1 MVATATPRRAWR
13 AAAAVLLGPLLL
25 LSFSLVDATPA
36 PPAGA
41 EAFEIP
47 LQAEG
52 LVDEGA
58 GIYTDPSVAF
68 QLSGFTINRRMV
80 SCAVGTLAGPAPG
93 QPGPFSMLMYSTK
106 ITSYEVDRGVA
117 PRIVASGTMR
127 SITRMGNQTNED
139 VEHSFVAIATDNGGI
154 APDSFVVHFVTPFW
168 NHENPMATKS
178 TVEAGWVQF
187 GGSISTDAEG
197 ANAGDIVI
205 RS

>member
-1 MVATATPRRAWR
+1 MVTFAASRRAR
-13 AAAAVLLGPLLL
+13 RTGIAVLLGPLLL
-25 LSFSLVDATPA
+25 LSFWLVDTTPA
-36 PPAGA
+36 RPAGA
-41 EAFEIP
+41 DTVETP

-58 GIYTDPSVAF
+58 GVYTDPSVAF

-80 SCAVGTLAGPAPG
+80 SCAVGTMAAPAPG
-93 QPGPFSMLMYSTK
+93 EPGPFSMLMYSTK

-127 SITRMGNQTNED
+127 SITRMGNQVNED
-139 VEHSFVAIATDNGGI
+139 VEHSFIAIATDNGGT

-168 NHENPMATKS
+168 NHENPMATRS

-187 GGSISTDAEG
+187 GGRVSTDASG
-197 ANAGDIVI
+197 AALGDIVI

>member
-1 MVATATPRRAWR
+1 MVTIATSRRAWR
-13 AAAAVLLGPLLL
+13 TATAILLGPVLL
-25 LSFSLVDATPA
+25 LSFWLVDTTPA

-41 EAFEIP
+41 ETAETP

-80 SCAVGTLAGPAPG
+80 SCAVGTLAGPTPG

-106 ITSYEVDRGVA
+106 ITGYEVDRGIA
-117 PRIVASGTMR
+117 PRIVATGTMR

-139 VEHSFVAIATDNGGI
+139 VEHSFVAIATDNGGT
-154 APDSFVVHFVTPFW
+154 APDSFVVHLVTPFW
-168 NHENPMATKS
+168 NHDNPMATKS
-178 TVEAGWVQF
+178 SLEAGWVQF
-187 GGSISTDAEG
+187 GGDISADAEG
-197 ANAGDIVI
+197 ATAGDIVI